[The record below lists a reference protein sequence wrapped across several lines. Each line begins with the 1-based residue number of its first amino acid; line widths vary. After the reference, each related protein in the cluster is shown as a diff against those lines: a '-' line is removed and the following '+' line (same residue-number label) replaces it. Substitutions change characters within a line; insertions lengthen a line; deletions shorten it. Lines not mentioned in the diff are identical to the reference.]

1 MSLQVWLP
9 LNKENDFRNQGIQD
23 ITIID
28 TSSQD
33 TEGKLGKCRNYT
45 TTYTNIVENPIAGKS
60 QFTICS
66 WVYPTASNYGIVI
79 AENNSYW
86 QFLIR
91 QNTIYCR
98 DNSVGQTGTRTDKNI
113 TAIPLNTWTH
123 LTVVYNQ
130 GQVTVYQNAVLKDNL
145 SFPGTALNAMNNFYL
160 GADPDNSATT
170 YPGNC
175 KLNDFRIYDHCLS
188 PKEIELI
195 SRGLVLHYP
204 LNQLERTNNL
214 IKDNY
219 FDSTT
224 SPAIRN
230 EVYKGQEC
238 YRVTASTWYARTSKG
253 TSPLFPITFKP
264 ATQYTMS
271 VDWCERDDNENNY
284 KGSLYLRFKYDDGT
298 SSNIISGSTTWTHAS
313 ITSTANKTV
322 VGIYTTYGRG
332 FPIYFKNLAI
342 HEGTQELPYY
352 PTFST
357 VNDLTEY
364 DTSGMNHNGTV
375 VGTVQYTTDSPRFT
389 GSYQLSNNGTIEVPN
404 FLTGLPIKDTTASLW
419 FKPSNLSGN
428 SLLFGTQHGS
438 NQRFYIGHVGTS
450 VGFGIGSSSWS
461 AISGTTMDTS
471 HWYHI
476 VVVVDPNGIPKLYF
490 NSELKDTKPT
500 VNFNITGKLQIGSAN
515 SGETYTPGQYSD
527 VRVYKTALS
536 TDQIKELYNTGAM
549 IDNSG
554 DLFSYSFNEISNN
567 ICKSEYFVK
576 YKRDIAT
583 SQYGEW
589 GSRNG
594 EKSIVLN
601 PARVNSILENEL
613 DTSKQYK
620 FDLWIDADNV
630 FTNSTQ
636 YQGGFIVN
644 YTDGTNDY
652 VVVKGNVNNPIGFQH
667 KIFYTNKSKTIQ
679 NIQML
684 YATGQPIYLR
694 WDSMIIPVESNTE
707 INKTGIIKTGQF
719 RENFEEAQIGEG
731 DNFDSNQ
738 LIEI

>member
-23 ITIID
+23 ITITN

-45 TTYTNIVENPIAGKS
+45 TTYTSIVENPIAGKS

-145 SFPGTALNAMNNFYL
+145 SFPGTALNTMNNFYL
-160 GADPDNSATT
+160 GADPANSATT

-175 KLNDFRIYDHCLS
+175 KLNDFRVYDHCLS
-188 PKEIELI
+188 PKEVELI

-204 LNQLERTNNL
+204 LSQWN
-214 IKDNY
+214 
-219 FDSTT
+219 
-224 SPAIRN
+224 RN
-230 EVYKGQEC
+230 
-238 YRVTASTWYARTSKG
+238 
-253 TSPLFPITFKP
+253 P
-264 ATQYTMS
+264 
-271 VDWCERDDNENNY
+271 
-284 KGSLYLRFKYDDGT
+284 
-298 SSNIISGSTTWTHAS
+298 
-313 ITSTANKTV
+313 
-322 VGIYTTYGRG
+322 
-332 FPIYFKNLAI
+332 NLASNTNSDTAI
-342 HEGTQELPYY
+342 NPI
-352 PTFST
+352 
-357 VNDLTEY
+357 EY
-364 DTSGMNHNGTV
+364 DTSGMNYNGTV
-375 VGTVQYTTDSPRFT
+375 IGTVQYTIDSPRFT
-389 GSYQLSNNGTIEVPN
+389 GSYYLSNNGIIEVPN
-404 FLTGLPIKDTTASLW
+404 FLTGLPIKDTTVSLW
-419 FKPSNLSGN
+419 FKPSSLSGN

-438 NQRFYIGHVGTS
+438 NQRFYIGHIGTAI
-450 VGFGIGSSSWS
+450 GFGVGSSSWS

-476 VVVVDPNGIPKLYF
+476 AVVVDSDGIPKLYF
-490 NSELKDTKPT
+490 NSELKNTKPA

-515 SGETYTPGQYSD
+515 NGETYTSGQYSD

-536 TDQIKELYNTGAM
+536 PDQIKELYNTGAM

-554 DLFSYSFNEISNN
+554 NLFSYTFNEISNN

-576 YKRDIAT
+576 YKKDTAT

-589 GSRNG
+589 YTRNG

-601 PARVNSILENEL
+601 PARVDYSDFLRNEL
-613 DTSKQYK
+613 DTNKQYK

-630 FTNSTQ
+630 FSASNNTQ
-636 YQGGFIVN
+636 YWGGFIVN
-644 YTDGTNDY
+644 YTDGTGNS
-652 VVVKGNVNNPIGFQH
+652 VIVKGDINNPVGFQH
-667 KIFYTNKSKTIQ
+667 KIFYTDKSKTIQ
-679 NIQML
+679 NIQIQ
-684 YATGQPIYLR
+684 YSTGQPFYLR

-707 INKTGIIKTGQF
+707 INKNGIIKTGQF
-719 RENFEEAQIGEG
+719 RENFEGTQIGEG

-738 LIEI
+738 LIEM